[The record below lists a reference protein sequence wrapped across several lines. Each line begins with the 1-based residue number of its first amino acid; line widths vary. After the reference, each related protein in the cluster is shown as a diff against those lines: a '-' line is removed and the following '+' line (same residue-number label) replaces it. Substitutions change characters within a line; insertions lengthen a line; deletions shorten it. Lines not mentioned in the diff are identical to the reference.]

1 MENTVYHSNCCFS
14 LFFLFPLFLSCLCF
28 LLVSKENNKSHME
41 STFLVNSSD
50 ILVICS
56 ESARRRLITF
66 VPRVML
72 VCLPDVYSNTG
83 MLEFIIEVK
92 LWEQNLEVLIVG
104 QKSKTGVGKC
114 LKVE

>member
-1 MENTVYHSNCCFS
+1 
-14 LFFLFPLFLSCLCF
+14 
-28 LLVSKENNKSHME
+28 ME

-56 ESARRRLITF
+56 ESVRRRLITF

-72 VCLPDVYSNTG
+72 VGLPDVYSHTG
-83 MLEFIIEVK
+83 MLEFIIEDK

-104 QKSKTGVGKC
+104 QKSKTEVGKC